1 MGFLMNMRA
10 IRRRRGLTQAQLAEA
25 IGVEQ
30 PTVQRYEN
38 GTRDPSLA
46 QALEIAKVLGVSLDE
61 LTQVSDTVAL
71 GPRLFVKGAVA
82 AGVWR
87 EAWEFPEDEWETY
100 TGRADVSAP
109 VRERF
114 GLRVEGESMNELY
127 PPGTV
132 LDCVAY
138 HGDHQIENGKRII
151 VQRVRN
157 GGEYE
162 TTCKEYFRD
171 PDGIEWLV
179 PRSFNP
185 AFQRRYRVNESDDG
199 ISEAKIIG
207 IVVASIR
214 PE

>member
-1 MGFLMNMRA
+1 MNMRTV
-10 IRRRRGLTQAQLAEA
+10 RKRRGLTQAQIAEA

-30 PTVQRYEN
+30 PTIQRYEN

-61 LTQVSDTVAL
+61 LTQVNDTVAL
-71 GPRLFVKGAVA
+71 GPRLFVKGIVQ
-82 AGVWR
+82 AGRWR

-109 VRERF
+109 IRERF
-114 GLRVEGESMNELY
+114 GLKVQGDSMNELY
-127 PPGTV
+127 PEGTV
-132 LDCVAY
+132 LDCIAY
-138 HGDHQIENGKRII
+138 HGEYQVENGKRII
-151 VQRVRN
+151 VQRVR
-157 GGEYE
+157 GDEYE

-179 PRSFNP
+179 PRSYNP
-185 AFQRRYRVNESDDG
+185 AFQRRYRVDETEGN

>member
-1 MGFLMNMRA
+1 MKAVRK
-10 IRRRRGLTQAQLAEA
+10 RRKMTQAQLAEA

-30 PTVQRYEN
+30 PTIQRYEN

-61 LTQVSDTVAL
+61 LTQISDAAPL
-71 GPRLFVKGAVA
+71 GPRLFVKGIVA

-87 EAWEFPEDEWETY
+87 DAWQFTEDEWEAY
-100 TGRADVSAP
+100 TGRADVNAP
-109 VRERF
+109 VQQRF
-114 GLRVEGESMNELY
+114 GLRVEGDSMNELY
-127 PPGTV
+127 PSGTI

-138 HGDHQIENGKRII
+138 AGSYPIQNGKRVI
-151 VQRVRN
+151 VQRTRN
-157 GGEYE
+157 GDEYE

-179 PRSFNP
+179 PRSFSP
-185 AFQRRYRVNESDDG
+185 SFQRRYRIDEPDG
-199 ISEAKIIG
+199 SVSEARIIG